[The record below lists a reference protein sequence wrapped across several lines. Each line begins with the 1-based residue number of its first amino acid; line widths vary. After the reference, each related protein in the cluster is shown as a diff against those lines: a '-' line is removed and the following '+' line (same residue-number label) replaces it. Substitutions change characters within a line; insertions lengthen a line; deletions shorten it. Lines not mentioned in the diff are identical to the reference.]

1 MWYLQG
7 QLRYSCHPR
16 ESVILFLLNKP
27 LQTRHNNNII
37 IHRMFRIYNVWN
49 TYIKFLDTPLVNYIY
64 IIRNIHLY
72 RLTLTYTDV
81 YTRGNNSYNEMRLY
95 VVLYLIYNILG
106 FRVVIRTLV
115 VADERRWM
123 VKTCKTMLFQRFQY
137 YITRVNSKR
146 QDNIKALIIR
156 YSN

>member
-16 ESVILFLLNKP
+16 ESVVLFLLNKP

-49 TYIKFLDTPLVNYIY
+49 TYIKFLDTPLVNYIILYINILYIY

-72 RLTLTYTDV
+72 YLTLTYTDV
-81 YTRGNNSYNEMRLY
+81 YTRGNNSYNKMRLY
-95 VVLYLIYNILG
+95 VILYLIYNILG
-106 FRVVIRTLV
+106 LRVAIRTLV
-115 VADERRWM
+115 VADERRRMRW
-123 VKTCKTMLFQRFQY
+123 R
-137 YITRVNSKR
+137 RVR
-146 QDNIKALIIR
+146 QCFFKGFNIILR
-156 YSN
+156 V